1 MVVESSSELSGILK
15 KRREEER
22 REVKRREEKRKQ
34 KIEKQKNLGTLYQI

>member
-15 KRREEER
+15 KRREA
-22 REVKRREEKRKQ
+22 KRREEKRKQ

>member
-22 REVKRREEKRKQ
+22 REAKQREEKRKQ

>member
-22 REVKRREEKRKQ
+22 REAKRREEKRKQ